1 MQLTP
6 LPEAVE
12 RFRAGG
18 FVALLDHPERE
29 GEADLLVAVEHVT
42 GAKVN
47 FMATHARG
55 LINVAIERERLREL
69 DIRVL
74 EPRFCGENVPAFT
87 EPVDYTPAVTTGVSA
102 FERAATMQALVNPAA
117 RPEDFMRPGHV
128 FLLAGAPGGLAERPG
143 HTEGALALA
152 RLAGVRPAVVVCE
165 IMARDGNMAR
175 GEDLARFV
183 RDHGIA
189 LVSVGQLQRGD
200 DGGGPR
206 SCAEDAGGRPPSG

>member
-42 GAKVN
+42 GAKIN

-74 EPRFCGENVPAFT
+74 EPRFGGGNVPAFT

-102 FERAATMQALVNPAA
+102 FERAATMQALIDPAT

-128 FLLAGAPGGLAERPG
+128 FLLAGVPGGLHERPG

-152 RLAGVRPAVVVCE
+152 HLAGLRPAVVVCE
-165 IMARDGNMAR
+165 IMAPDGRMAR
-175 GEDLARFV
+175 GDDLARFI
-183 RDHGIA
+183 RDHDIA
-189 LVSVGQLQRGD
+189 LVSVEQLTVAQDAGEARV
-200 DGGGPR
+200 
-206 SCAEDAGGRPPSG
+206 AAGGRSGHPPRV

>member
-12 RFRAGG
+12 RFRAGD

-102 FERAATMQALVNPAA
+102 FERAATMQALLDPAA

-175 GEDLARFV
+175 GEELAQFV
-183 RDHGIA
+183 REHDIP
-189 LVSVGQLQRGD
+189 LVSVGQLRRGID
-200 DGGGPR
+200 AGGAR
-206 SCAEDAGGRPPSG
+206 LCAEDAGGRPDSE